1 MTPEPLQIDVVQGSI
16 LEVEAEVIVSAAN
29 SLGFMGGGV
38 AGVIKRAAGVE
49 VEEEAR
55 KAAPTPVGKAILTSG
70 GKTKFKGIIHA
81 PTMPQP
87 AMCIP
92 ADNVALA
99 TRAALTLADEKG
111 FASVAL
117 PGMGTGVG
125 GVKLDEAATRM
136 ITQIRDYSARSLRRV
151 ILVDVDAG
159 MVEAWKARLP

>member
-16 LEVEAEVIVSAAN
+16 LEVEAEVIVNAAN

-87 AMCIP
+87 AMRIP

-99 TRAALTLADEKG
+99 TRAALSLADEEG

-125 GVKLDEAATRM
+125 GVKLDDAATRM

-151 ILVDVDAG
+151 ILVDLDAG
-159 MVEAWKARLP
+159 MVEAWKASLP

>member
-70 GKTKFKGIIHA
+70 GKTRFKGIIHA

-87 AMCIP
+87 AMRIP

-99 TRAALTLADEKG
+99 TRAALTLADEEG

-125 GVKLDEAATRM
+125 GVKLDDAATRM

-151 ILVDVDAG
+151 ILVDLDAG
-159 MVEAWKARLP
+159 MVEAWKASLP

>member
-1 MTPEPLQIDVVQGSI
+1 MTSEAVQIDVVQGSI
-16 LEVEAEVIVSAAN
+16 LEVEAEVIVNAAN

-70 GKTKFKGIIHA
+70 GKTRFKGIIHA

-87 AMCIP
+87 AMRIP

-99 TRAALTLADEKG
+99 TRAALTLADEEG